1 MSNRIFTDKDSNI
14 TLASGEIS
22 DDYILVGSLKNA
34 TQSSAVPFT
43 WLVGAFNKPKDVTIY
58 VASEEKFFQ
67 YKSKFVEQT
76 ARTNPDMTRYSFRNI
91 IEPDEYL
98 KEYAQEIFG
107 SSLTLEATAACPS
120 LYNINLEN
128 SYRQCA
134 NYAQAFADNET
145 RLGYQCNVQNLTC
158 QSILYKYK
166 GIKDGKQYTV
176 LAAVDYE
183 GYEFSYP
190 MAGNMLGGLF
200 GLNRG
205 KNTQKSDKLG
215 YGGGDIIV
223 WGSRNRYL
231 MFVPCEYENEACND
245 FLKLLSTFE
254 MDHDLQER
262 FYNILWQRLN
272 MTAQQVMMYQN
283 QTRIN
288 IANNQYQQQK
298 LNNMLRENSQSISAG
313 LMDSWNKKMDSQS
326 RMSNNFSEAI
336 RGVNTYTTTDGRNVE
351 VDVSAD
357 HVYENKYGDVYGVSG
372 NALDDDLLN
381 RINWTEINKK

>member
-1 MSNRIFTDKDSNI
+1 MSNRIFTDKESNI
-14 TLASGEIS
+14 VLASGEIS
-22 DDYILVGSLKNA
+22 DDYVLMGSFKNA

-43 WLVGAFNKPKDVTIY
+43 WSAAAFNKTKDITIY

-67 YKSKFVEQT
+67 YKSKMIEQS
-76 ARTNPDMTRYSFRNI
+76 ARTNPDMTKYSFRNI
-91 IEPDEYL
+91 VKPDEYL
-98 KEYAQEIFG
+98 KEFAQDSFG
-107 SSLTLEATAACPS
+107 SSLTPVASATSPT
-120 LYNINLEN
+120 LYNVNLEN

-166 GIKDGKQYTV
+166 GVKDGKEYTV
-176 LAAVDYE
+176 LGAVDYE

-205 KNTQKSDKLG
+205 QNTQKSDKLG

-231 MFVPCEYENEACND
+231 MFVPSEYEGEAGKD

-254 MDHDLQER
+254 MNQELEER

-298 LNNMLRENSQSISAG
+298 LNSMLRQNSQSISDG

-326 RMSNNFSEAI
+326 RINNNFSEAI
-336 RGVNTYTTTDGRNVE
+336 RGVDTYTTTDGRNVE
-351 VDVSAD
+351 VGVSAD